1 MAKRNARVLITGLT
15 HGSQM
20 YNAGDV
26 IDVAGNKS
34 LYDLAEGKLIGGK
47 RYLEWT
53 EEKPSPVSDSPVAPV
68 PKSKPSIPPE
78 DESSAEEAPEPPST
92 EAPTST
98 AEPAAAVELPSDLGE
113 AIKVLVAAGK
123 AKGTIV
129 KELGKSEDISQR
141 QVSEKFDE
149 LLAVGEIVA
158 GESPGQYSVVD

>member
-78 DESSAEEAPEPPST
+78 DESSAEE
-92 EAPTST
+92 
-98 AEPAAAVELPSDLGE
+98 
-113 AIKVLVAAGK
+113 
-123 AKGTIV
+123 
-129 KELGKSEDISQR
+129 
-141 QVSEKFDE
+141 
-149 LLAVGEIVA
+149 
-158 GESPGQYSVVD
+158 